1 MKRLFLSIIL
11 LATSSSVSATD
22 ITILVGYQF
31 NTNFEISTVG
41 QLPTV
46 LSPETGNPGDSV
58 SLEEGPSFGLA
69 VDFNIDKRPDQ
80 RIGFY
85 ISHQQSDFENN
96 AGLLDSS
103 MDITHVH
110 FTGMNY
116 YPRGKMENFV
126 LLGLGAGFYAPGDKT
141 LDNETRLSG
150 QIGIGTNYKISESL
164 LLRMDARWIL
174 TFFGG
179 SGAAFCS
186 GGCAIQLTS
195 DVYSQVQVNI
205 GLQFRF

>member
-1 MKRLFLSIIL
+1 MKRLFLNIL
-11 LATSSSVSATD
+11 LMTISSSVAATD
-22 ITILVGYQF
+22 LTIFAGYQF
-31 NTNFEISTVG
+31 NTDFEISTSG
-41 QLPTV
+41 QLPTG

-58 SLEEGPSFGLA
+58 TLEEGPSFGLA
-69 VDFNIDKRPDQ
+69 LDFELEKNPHQ

-85 ISHQQSDFENN
+85 ISHHQSDFQKN

-116 YPRGKMENFV
+116 YPRGKMEYYV
-126 LLGLGAGFYAPGDKT
+126 LLGLGAGYYSPGDKT

-150 QIGIGTNYKISESL
+150 QIGAGGNYKISEGL
-164 LLRMDARWIL
+164 LLRMDVRWIP
-174 TFFGG
+174 TFFNG

-186 GGCAIQLTS
+186 GGCAIKLTS
-195 DVYSQVQVNI
+195 DVYSQVQVNL
-205 GLQFRF
+205 GLLFRF

>member
-1 MKRLFLSIIL
+1 MKRVFLHIIL
-11 LATSSSVSATD
+11 LTISSLASATD
-22 ITILVGYQF
+22 ITIMAGYQF

-46 LSPETGNPGDSV
+46 LSQEIGDPGDSV

-69 VDFNIDKRPDQ
+69 VDFNIDKSPDQ

-85 ISHQQSDFENN
+85 ISHHKTDFQEN

-116 YPRGKMENFV
+116 YPKGKMEYYV
-126 LLGLGAGFYAPGDKT
+126 LLGLGAGHYSPADKT
-141 LDNETRLSG
+141 LEDETRLSA
-150 QIGIGTNYKISESL
+150 QIGAGGNYKMSESL
-164 LLRMDARWIL
+164 LLRMDVRWIP
-174 TFFGG
+174 TFFNS
-179 SGAAFCS
+179 SGAAFCN
-186 GGCAIQLTS
+186 GGCTIQLTS
-195 DVYSQVQVNI
+195 GVYSQVQVNI
-205 GLQFRF
+205 GLLFRF

>member
-1 MKRLFLSIIL
+1 MTRVFLNIIL
-11 LATSSSVSATD
+11 LTVSSSVWATD
-22 ITILVGYQF
+22 ITILAGYQF
-31 NTNFEISTVG
+31 NTDFEISTVG
-41 QLPTV
+41 QLPTA
-46 LSPETGNPGDSV
+46 LSLETGNPGDSV

-69 VDFNIDKRPDQ
+69 VDFNIDKSPDQ

-96 AGLLDSS
+96 AGLIDPG

-126 LLGLGAGFYAPGDKT
+126 LLGLGAGFYAPDDET

-174 TFFGG
+174 TFFNG

-186 GGCAIQLTS
+186 GGCAIKLTS
-195 DVYSQVQVNI
+195 DVYSQVQLNI